1 MTRKNLANGI
11 VLAFTVI
18 FVRFIDVKIYD
29 MHLIVNLLLIVG
41 LIAGLMKLLDRF
53 PSLKKPVG
61 KKGAMATNFIV
72 VITIFLAFFIFEL

>member
-53 PSLKKPVG
+53 PSLENPVG